1 MKNSTAVFPEIDY
14 QYWLSQY
21 DWNNLG
27 TVPGMITT
35 MKNWKALPED
45 VTPQNITDHIKEKIQ
60 HYIKE
65 QDISVLKSICLYIQ
79 TWGGKSAGNHTRSII
94 DNWELL
100 SSENKYLN
108 FVQLVLI
115 GDSVNSYSYLQSRE
129 SKIKGLGPSFIAKH
143 ICFWSGNGDRING
156 LPILDNVIAK
166 LIYASSESK
175 QINYGQFIS
184 DFESFSQSINMKPS
198 EVEMALFAFSG
209 YYWGTGN
216 TATKTFN
223 PQIDNKSKDYDQAHL
238 IAERY
243 SVKMKSKKK

>member
-1 MKNSTAVFPEIDY
+1 MKNSTAVFPKIDY
-14 QYWLSQY
+14 KYWLSQY

-35 MKNWKALPED
+35 MKNWKAIPDD
-45 VTPQNITDHIKEKIQ
+45 VTPQNIADQIKEKIQ
-60 HYIKE
+60 YYIKE

-79 TWGGKSAGNHTRSII
+79 TWGGKSAGKHTRDII
-94 DNWELL
+94 HNWETL
-100 SSENKYLN
+100 SYEIKYLN
-108 FVQLVLI
+108 FVQLVLK
-115 GDSVNSYSYLQSRE
+115 GESVNSYSYLQSRE

-184 DFESFSQSINMKPS
+184 DFESFAQVNKMKSS

-209 YYWGTGN
+209 YYWGTGK
-216 TATKTFN
+216 TATKSFN
-223 PQIDNKSKDYDQAHL
+223 QQIDSNSKDYDQACL
-238 IAERY
+238 IADRFSENN
-243 SVKMKSKKK
+243 